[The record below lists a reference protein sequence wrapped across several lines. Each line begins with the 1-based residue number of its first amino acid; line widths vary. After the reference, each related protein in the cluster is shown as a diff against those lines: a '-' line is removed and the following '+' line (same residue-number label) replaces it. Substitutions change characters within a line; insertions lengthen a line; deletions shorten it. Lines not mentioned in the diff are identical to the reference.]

1 MKIKRIPKT
10 VIFFL
15 FLLFLNACDTLQYKR
30 GNGEMV
36 VKTHYPDDFD
46 EIAINGNYKVFLEK
60 GNEPK
65 VVINVDEN
73 LLEYIEVESY
83 QGILYISSTKKIRSK
98 EEIKIFIT
106 YRNVKRISNSGV
118 SAIFTESP
126 LVSEKLN
133 LTLSGAGL
141 IEMELDVS
149 TLEIK
154 LSGAGYI
161 KLKGSANNQVVS
173 MSGAGGLDAYELEST
188 DCDISISG
196 VGGAKVYVSG
206 TLIASVSGVGSI
218 MYRGNPVHVN
228 RKVSGIGKI
237 QSINEE
243 NL

>member
-1 MKIKRIPKT
+1 MKIKRIPKA
-10 VIFFL
+10 VIFVLFFL
-15 FLLFLNACDTLQYKR
+15 FLDACDTLQYKR

-46 EIAINGNYKVFLEK
+46 EIAINGNYEVFLEK

-106 YRNVKRISNSGV
+106 YRNIERISNSGV

-173 MSGAGGLDAYELEST
+173 LSGAGGLDAYELEST

-196 VGGAKVYVSG
+196 VGGAKVNVSG

>member
-83 QGILYISSTKKIRSK
+83 QGILYISSTKRIRSK

-106 YRNVKRISNSGV
+106 YRNIERISNSGV

-173 MSGAGGLDAYELEST
+173 LSGAGGLDAYELEST

>member
-1 MKIKRIPKT
+1 
-10 VIFFL
+10 
-15 FLLFLNACDTLQYKR
+15 
-30 GNGEMV
+30 MV

-46 EIAINGNYKVFLEK
+46 EIAINGNYEVFLEK

-161 KLKGSANNQVVS
+161 KLKGSVNNQVVS